1 MLKMSRLRALGAL
14 FALLAASVAISACGG
29 GVPSNSVATVGDQT
43 IKRDTFDH
51 WMRIITIS
59 QASQTNPNAAKT
71 AAVPDSPDFQKCVAA
86 KKKTAPKPAKGQP
99 ETTDAQF
106 KTQCKQQYDQFKGEV
121 LGFLIRSTWLDQEA
135 TRMNVKVTGKEVQKQ
150 IDDIKKQQFTQ
161 QGSYEKFLQSAG
173 LTNEDVLFQQRVRE
187 LQNKIT
193 SKVTKGKDTV
203 TDAQIADYYNKHQ
216 SQFSTQERRNVRI
229 VLTKTKAKAQQA
241 KSALQP
247 GGSWKSVAKQY
258 SIDQATKNKGGELQG
273 GVAKGQQE
281 KALDTAIFA
290 ADKGKLTGPV
300 KTQFGW
306 YVFEVTGVTPDSQ
319 QSVDDAKETIRS
331 LLKSQNEQDALDSFI
346 KDFQDKYTKETQCA
360 DDYVVQE
367 CDNAKDEATSTGP
380 ASGGTPQV
388 APPQGAAPQGAVPP
402 GVPQGVPQGA
412 VPQGAP
418 PQGAAP
424 QGQPVPVPQG

>member
-1 MLKMSRLRALGAL
+1 MNKFRQSALGA
-14 FALLAASVAISACGG
+14 FFVAALAVGLSACGG
-29 GVPSNSVATVGDQT
+29 GLPGNSVATVGDQT

-71 AAVPDSPDFQKCVAA
+71 AAVPDSPDFEKCVAA

-106 KTQCKQQYDQFKGEV
+106 KTQCKQQYDQFKSEV

-135 TRMNVKVTGKEVQKQ
+135 TKMNVKVTDKEVQKQ

-161 QGSYEKFLQSAG
+161 KGSYEKFLQTAG

-193 SKVTKGKDTV
+193 AKVTKGKDKV

-216 SQFSTQERRNVRI
+216 SQFATQERRNVRI

-241 KSALQP
+241 KSALQG

-281 KALDTAIFA
+281 KALDTAIFS

-306 YVFEVTGVTPDSQ
+306 YVFEVEKITKGKQQSLDESKANIKQQLASQ
-319 QSVDDAKETIRS
+319 QQNATLKKFGDDYRKRYKATTDCRKGYEVDDCK
-331 LLKSQNEQDALDSFI
+331 
-346 KDFQDKYTKETQCA
+346 
-360 DDYVVQE
+360 
-367 CDNAKDEATSTGP
+367 NAPKKKASTTSTGQTTT
-380 ASGGTPQV
+380 GGAESPQQTTTTS
-388 APPQGAAPQGAVPP
+388 P
-402 GVPQGVPQGA
+402 
-412 VPQGAP
+412 
-418 PQGAAP
+418 
-424 QGQPVPVPQG
+424 

>member
-1 MLKMSRLRALGAL
+1 MHKFRQSALGA
-14 FALLAASVAISACGG
+14 FFVAALAFGVSACGG
-29 GVPSNSVATVGDQT
+29 GMPGNSVATVGDQT

-71 AAVPDSPDFQKCVAA
+71 AAVPDSPDFVKCVAQ

-106 KTQCKQQYDQFKGEV
+106 KTQCKQQYDQFKSEV

-135 TRMNVKVTGKEVQKQ
+135 KKQNVKVTDKEVQKQ

-161 QGSYEKFLQSAG
+161 KGSYEKFLQSAG

-193 SKVTKGKDTV
+193 QKVTKGKDKV
-203 TDAQIADYYNKHQ
+203 TDAQVADYYNKHK
-216 SQFSTQERRNVRI
+216 SQFATQERRNVRI
-229 VLTKTKAKAQQA
+229 VLTKTKDKAQQA
-241 KSALQP
+241 KSALDSGQ
-247 GGSWKSVAKQY
+247 SWKSVAKKF
-258 SIDQATKNKGGELQG
+258 SIDQASKNKGGELEG

-281 KALDTAIFA
+281 KSLDTAIFA

-306 YVFEVTGVTPDSQ
+306 YVFEVEKVTKGKQQSLDESKANIKQQLASQ
-319 QSVDDAKETIRS
+319 QQNNALKKFGDDYRKRYKETTDCRKGYEVDDCK
-331 LLKSQNEQDALDSFI
+331 
-346 KDFQDKYTKETQCA
+346 
-360 DDYVVQE
+360 
-367 CDNAKDEATSTGP
+367 NAPKKKASTTP
-380 ASGGTPQV
+380 TTTGGAETPQQQTTTTT
-388 APPQGAAPQGAVPP
+388 P
-402 GVPQGVPQGA
+402 
-412 VPQGAP
+412 
-418 PQGAAP
+418 
-424 QGQPVPVPQG
+424 

>member
-1 MLKMSRLRALGAL
+1 MNKFRQSALGA
-14 FALLAASVAISACGG
+14 FFVAALAVGVSACGG
-29 GVPSNSVATVGDQT
+29 GLPGNSVATVGDQT

-71 AAVPDSPDFQKCVAA
+71 AAVPDSPDFEKCVAA

-106 KTQCKQQYDQFKGEV
+106 KTQCKQQYDQFKSEV

-135 TRMNVKVTGKEVQKQ
+135 TKMNVKVTDKEVQKQ

-161 QGSYEKFLQSAG
+161 KGSYEKFLQTAG

-193 SKVTKGKDTV
+193 QKVTKGKDKV

-216 SQFSTQERRNVRI
+216 SQFATAERRNVRI
-229 VLTKTKAKAQQA
+229 VLTKTKPKAQQA
-241 KSALQP
+241 KSALDSGQ
-247 GGSWKSVAKQY
+247 SWKSVAKKY
-258 SIDQATKNKGGELQG
+258 SVDQATKNKGGELQG

-306 YVFEVTGVTPDSQ
+306 YVFQVEKITKGKQQSLDESKANIKQQIASQ
-319 QSVDDAKETIRS
+319 QQNTALKKFGDDYRKRYKATTDCRKGYEVDDCK
-331 LLKSQNEQDALDSFI
+331 
-346 KDFQDKYTKETQCA
+346 
-360 DDYVVQE
+360 
-367 CDNAKDEATSTGP
+367 NAPKKKASTTSTG
-380 ASGGTPQV
+380 ATTGSSESPQQTTTTS
-388 APPQGAAPQGAVPP
+388 P
-402 GVPQGVPQGA
+402 
-412 VPQGAP
+412 
-418 PQGAAP
+418 
-424 QGQPVPVPQG
+424 

>member
-1 MLKMSRLRALGAL
+1 MNKFRQSALGA
-14 FALLAASVAISACGG
+14 FFVAALALGVSACGG
-29 GVPSNSVATVGDQT
+29 GLPGNSVATVGDQT

-161 QGSYEKFLQSAG
+161 PGSYEKFLQSAG

-241 KSALQP
+241 KSALQS

-306 YVFEVTGVTPDSQ
+306 YVFDVSKITQSKQQTLDESKASIKQILASQ
-319 QSVDDAKETIRS
+319 NQQNALKKFGDDYRNRYKKTTDCRKGYVVDDCK
-331 LLKSQNEQDALDSFI
+331 
-346 KDFQDKYTKETQCA
+346 
-360 DDYVVQE
+360 
-367 CDNAKDEATSTGP
+367 NAPKKAATTTTAPATTGQQQ
-380 ASGGTPQV
+380 GTTTTSP
-388 APPQGAAPQGAVPP
+388 
-402 GVPQGVPQGA
+402 
-412 VPQGAP
+412 
-418 PQGAAP
+418 
-424 QGQPVPVPQG
+424 

>member
-1 MLKMSRLRALGAL
+1 MNKFRQSALGA
-14 FALLAASVAISACGG
+14 FFVAALAVGVSACGG
-29 GVPSNSVATVGDQT
+29 GLPGSSVATVGDQT

-71 AAVPDSPDFQKCVAA
+71 AAVPDSPDFQQCVAA

-135 TRMNVKVTGKEVQKQ
+135 TKMNVKVTDKEVQKQ

-161 QGSYEKFLQSAG
+161 KGSYEKFLQTAG

-193 SKVTKGKDTV
+193 AKVTKGKDKV

-216 SQFSTQERRNVRI
+216 SQFATQERRNVRI

-241 KSALQP
+241 KSALQS

-258 SIDQATKNKGGELQG
+258 SIDQASKNKGGELQG

-281 KALDTAIFA
+281 KALDTAIFS
-290 ADKGKLTGPV
+290 ADKAKLTGPV

-306 YVFEVTGVTPDSQ
+306 YVFQVEKVTKGKQQSLDESKANIKQQLASQ
-319 QSVDDAKETIRS
+319 QQNATLKKFGDDYRKRYKATTDCRKGYEVDDCK
-331 LLKSQNEQDALDSFI
+331 
-346 KDFQDKYTKETQCA
+346 
-360 DDYVVQE
+360 
-367 CDNAKDEATSTGP
+367 NAPKKKASTTPAQTTTGGAESPQQTTTTSP
-380 ASGGTPQV
+380 
-388 APPQGAAPQGAVPP
+388 
-402 GVPQGVPQGA
+402 
-412 VPQGAP
+412 
-418 PQGAAP
+418 
-424 QGQPVPVPQG
+424 

>member
-1 MLKMSRLRALGAL
+1 MNKFRQSALGA
-14 FALLAASVAISACGG
+14 FFVAALAVGVSACGG
-29 GVPSNSVATVGDQT
+29 GLPGSSVATVGDQT

-71 AAVPDSPDFQKCVAA
+71 AAVPDSPDFQQCVAA

-135 TRMNVKVTGKEVQKQ
+135 TKMKVKVTDKEVQKQ

-161 QGSYEKFLQSAG
+161 KGSYEKFLQTAG

-193 SKVTKGKDTV
+193 AKVTKGKDKV

-216 SQFSTQERRNVRI
+216 SQFATQERRNVRI

-241 KSALQP
+241 KSALQS

-258 SIDQATKNKGGELQG
+258 SIDQASKNKGGELQG

-281 KALDTAIFA
+281 KALDTAIFS
-290 ADKGKLTGPV
+290 ADKAKLTGPV

-306 YVFEVTGVTPDSQ
+306 YVFQVEKVTKGKQQSLDESKANIKQQLASQ
-319 QSVDDAKETIRS
+319 QQNATLKKFGDDYRKRYKATTDCRKGYEVDDCK
-331 LLKSQNEQDALDSFI
+331 
-346 KDFQDKYTKETQCA
+346 
-360 DDYVVQE
+360 
-367 CDNAKDEATSTGP
+367 NAPKKKASTTPAQTTTGGAESPQQTTTTSP
-380 ASGGTPQV
+380 
-388 APPQGAAPQGAVPP
+388 
-402 GVPQGVPQGA
+402 
-412 VPQGAP
+412 
-418 PQGAAP
+418 
-424 QGQPVPVPQG
+424 